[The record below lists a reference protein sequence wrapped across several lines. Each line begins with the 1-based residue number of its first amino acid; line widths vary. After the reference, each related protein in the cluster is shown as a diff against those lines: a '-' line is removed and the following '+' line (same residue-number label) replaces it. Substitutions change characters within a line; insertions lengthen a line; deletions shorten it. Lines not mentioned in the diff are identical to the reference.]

1 MYLLLAFLFMAGVG
15 WAQAQNEMTLV
26 VNPNA
31 DQSETSFKTLEA
43 AVAKANELDGD
54 NPVIINVADGTYDLK
69 PGTVEIQGQAGWY
82 LPITKSNLTIRGN
95 SKEDVIIKSE
105 TEKSN
110 GSWSSQNLIT
120 IFGNKVT
127 LENMTIICKK
137 ETNKVI
143 EVVGKDV
150 TLKNITCTPPD
161 ETNFAGSIYFNSLT
175 DGKDIGNVS
184 LENIALT
191 QGRITFTGAE
201 KGIVDMKNINIDY
214 QNVSISGNGMAEMA
228 AYHPIGAV
236 KGKKDLTIN
245 ADNIE
250 VKLSGTNESSYSL
263 SSETVENLPINTTL
277 ILTGTSY
284 GSDNNIQSFGTIT
297 KPGIKIQAA
306 SGLSAKP
313 KVYGTFQLLAPSC
326 EISGLE
332 FHIKGGNHPV
342 KNSIDV
348 VAMSV
353 IIKDNIFNMGDAALG
368 SVGNGVNIWPYGDGE
383 PSFVINGNTFKGF
396 KATTSNPSS
405 QNWSSTGLLITEEI
419 ELSRFGDPFTTST
432 KSKAVTL
439 DAAVE
444 KNLCTSNSFDNCYT
458 NYAHSNWKGYP
469 GGSTEENAAGGYPVR
484 VFSYVSSNGSSL
496 HTALNRSK
504 DGVPVYISGE
514 LTIDK
519 DEQRYIKKAITLANI
534 NPSNKATIKGCM
546 AIQTEGVTVKD
557 INFEYERKSSL
568 FSEKNGIS
576 VFANKATLTGNTFT
590 TTGDGTNGIV
600 FYPKGSEPVDQK
612 YTVTGNTFNLAGAA
626 STGIIVRENFKSN
639 SQIPGVAAT
648 ASLSNGS
655 VLDQQII
662 ASESKNTFG
671 NMTGGYYVRVTGNYS
686 EKDATG
692 NGSKDITQKHIYSYV
707 NDNQAAE
714 AIFYTQNG
722 GYILAD
728 DTYANVVAAANRL
741 DPKAEVPTGITIKC
755 SDAYLV
761 TDANTADKIS
771 EAGVQI
777 YILTKVE
784 NEYKATLNATTPTVD
799 TANLKATTIEAGQ
812 SLSASILTG
821 GSAKVGDKVISG
833 VFTWEDPTIIVE
845 KGDKSYYVL
854 FTPNDQIN
862 YKQVKI
868 SYTIK
873 GIKQYHIITPGKCAN
888 GKVVIEGANSANK
901 YEEGSTLSLKAVAD
915 ANYKFKEWNDK
926 ITPSYKVTT
935 KATLT
940 AKFEPIIHQVT
951 IKTEGDGKI
960 AINGKTEHNSSVSV
974 PQGSELNVQAIP
986 NNGKVLESL
995 TCTNGKVISNGIV
1008 SVDQAF
1014 TISAKFVDKPADKFT
1029 VNVQTTENGK
1039 ILLFDTNGN
1048 AITAGS
1054 SLAKGT
1060 EVSILPVANEGYK
1073 LKDQSLKNG
1082 GEEITNGKI
1091 ILSADADIKAEFEK
1105 QQFSVTTS
1113 VENGTINLD
1122 GVTAGHSTDY
1132 GTRGTATVTP
1142 KDGYKLLALLVNGK
1156 EIPNGGSFTVTAATE
1171 VKAVMREL
1179 ATITIDDTPQTF
1191 VYDGNVKAFVVKT
1204 IPAGIGGFNVSYS
1217 VEKPTYVE
1225 NNIQK
1230 AYDVTIKRDADD
1242 TYAAFEKTIQDGL
1255 IIQAAEM
1262 KGIAVPTATSGTI
1275 NNATIKGV
1283 GSFTWDGDD
1292 NNEAIHN
1299 AIFTPFDKNYAK
1311 STFSIPTGK
1320 GTTQEVSFEWGSIN
1334 TKATLRSSQSTLA
1347 INKTGADGTIII
1359 MNGSAQLTSGNLYV
1373 GQQIRLKAIPGAN
1386 ASAKVTW
1393 KVSTGSLDK
1402 TEGDEVILTLA
1413 EGENIVTATFAEKA
1427 EPTFPGMEN
1436 IKDIIYNGSIYGGT
1450 TPTVKKEGIYTDW
1463 QITFKQNGVIIPS
1476 PTNAGTYEI
1485 FASRSEDAIYKS
1497 VIDKQVG
1504 TFTILPKEAVAEV
1517 KSVTPVLKGQ
1527 ALAQSVITGTADVDG
1542 TFLWDNPEN
1551 VLTATSND
1559 QAISFVPSN
1568 SNYKAK
1574 SGLKSQV
1581 VVTEATGVTLR
1592 TLNLNITNKDNGT
1605 VSMSLNGTEVQAGAT
1620 VTKGD
1625 KLTVTFK
1632 ANTGYTASATINSS
1646 PYTSNTAYTIGETGN
1661 VEVVVTFTKNSTPD
1675 TDPDEPSS
1683 QPIAV
1688 TGVSLDTTD
1697 KTLAVNETLILGAT
1711 VKPSNADNKD
1721 VRWSSSDATVA
1732 SVDQDGKVKALKAGT
1747 CTITVT
1753 TDDGNFTATCKII
1766 VTTATGIDDI
1776 LTTNRVYSQNGQI
1789 VIEPM
1794 YQPEVWITDLT
1805 GRIMY
1810 HNRIAEKTQVA
1821 ASAGIYLV
1829 RLSESGKSKT
1839 IKVIVK

>member
-143 EVVGKDV
+143 EVVGEDV

-284 GSDNNIQSFGTIT
+284 GSDDNIQSFGTIT

-306 SGLSAKP
+306 SELQAKP
-313 KVYGTFQLLAPSC
+313 KVYGTFQLLAPGC

-396 KATTSNPSS
+396 KAITSSSSS

-444 KNLCTSNSFDNCYT
+444 KNLCTSNTFDNCYT

-469 GGSTEENAAGGYPVR
+469 RGSTEENAAGGYPVR

-504 DGVPVYISGE
+504 DSAPVYISGE

-519 DEQRYIKKAITLANI
+519 DEQRYIKKAVTLANI
-534 NPSNKATIKGCM
+534 NPTNKATIKGCM

-590 TTGDGTNGIV
+590 TIGDGTNGIV
-600 FYPKGSEPVDQK
+600 FYPKGSGAVAQE

-626 STGIIVRENFKSN
+626 STGIIVRENFKSK
-639 SQIPGVAAT
+639 SQIPGVDAT

-692 NGSKDITQKHIYSYV
+692 SGSEDITQKHIYSYV
-707 NDNQAAE
+707 NANQAAE

-728 DTYANVVAAANRL
+728 ATYAKVVEAANQL
-741 DPKAEVPTGITIKC
+741 DPKAAVPAGITIKC

-771 EAGVQI
+771 EAGAQI

-799 TANLKATTIEAGQ
+799 TADLEATTIEAGQ

-833 VFTWEDPTIIVE
+833 VFTWKDPTIIAE
-845 KGDKSYYVL
+845 KGAKSYYVL

-862 YKQVKI
+862 YKQVEI

-873 GIKQYHIITPGKCAN
+873 GIKQYYIITPGKCAN
-888 GKVVIEGANSANK
+888 GKVEIVGANSANK

-915 ANYKFKEWNDK
+915 VNYKFKRWDEG
-926 ITPSYKVTT
+926 ITASYSVT
-935 KATLT
+935 KDAILT
-940 AKFEPIIHQVT
+940 AEFEPIMHKVT
-951 IKTEGDGKI
+951 INTEGEGSI
-960 AINGKTEHNSSVSV
+960 AINGKTDHSGSVSV
-974 PQGSELNVQAIP
+974 QQGSELNVQAIP

-995 TCTNGKVISNGIV
+995 TCTNSKIISNGIV

-1091 ILSADADIKAEFEK
+1091 ILSADADIKAEFER
-1105 QQFSVTTS
+1105 QQFTVTTS

-1132 GTRGTATVTP
+1132 GTQVTATVTP
-1142 KDGYKLLALLVNGK
+1142 TDGYKLLALLVNGK
-1156 EIPNGGSFTVTAATE
+1156 EIPNGGSFIVTAATE

-1204 IPAGIGGFNVSYS
+1204 TPAGIGGFTVS
-1217 VEKPTYVE
+1217 
-1225 NNIQK
+1225 
-1230 AYDVTIKRDADD
+1230 YDVTPKDAENNKNKAYKVIIKRDADD
-1242 TYAAFEKTIQDGL
+1242 TYAAFEKTIENGL
-1255 IIQAAEM
+1255 IIQAAEW

-1275 NNATIKGV
+1275 NNATIKD
-1283 GSFTWDGDD
+1283 GSFAWDGDV
-1292 NNEAIHN
+1292 NKKTIHN
-1299 AIFTPFDKNYAK
+1299 AVFTPTDGNYAK
-1311 STFSIPTGK
+1311 STFSIPTGI
-1320 GTTQEVSFEWGSIN
+1320 GTTQEVSFEWESIK
-1334 TKATLRSSQSTLA
+1334 TKATLRSSQSTLV

-1359 MNGSAQLTSGNLYV
+1359 MNGSAPLTSGNLYV
-1373 GQQIRLKAIPGAN
+1373 GQQIRLIAIPGAN

-1413 EGENIVTATFAEKA
+1413 EGANIVTAEFAEKA
-1427 EPTFPGMEN
+1427 KPIFPGMNN
-1436 IKDIIYNGSIYGGT
+1436 IDARTYNGSIYGGT
-1450 TPTVKKEGIYTDW
+1450 TPTVKKEGVSNDW

-1581 VVTEATGVTLR
+1581 VVTETTGVTLR

-1625 KLTVTFK
+1625 KLIVAFK

-1646 PYTSNTAYTIGETGN
+1646 PYTSNTAYTIGETDN

-1675 TDPDEPSS
+1675 TDPDEPSY

-1711 VKPSNADNKD
+1711 VKPANADNKD

-1753 TDDGNFTATCKII
+1753 TDDGNFTATCKIT

-1776 LTTNRVYSQNGQI
+1776 LAVNRVYSQNGQI

-1810 HNRIAEKTQVA
+1810 HDRIAEKTQVA

-1829 RLSESGKSKT
+1829 RLSESGKAKT

>member
-1 MYLLLAFLFMAGVG
+1 MAGVG
-15 WAQAQNEMTLV
+15 WAQAEKSPEASITSELVKAKVGEPIIFGVTTTTGTGIAANEKVRVKLTLV
-26 VNPNA
+26 EANGLDLAAWNPMYYETVGSTGWKDWLKEEGSYLFGPSQTGFPFMTATSYFQFTPTAVGSYKYKLEVVKWNNGKKGDVIEDLTKETTVIVGEANTCPYVQAGTNINYASLYTAVMWA
-31 DQSETSFKTLEA
+31 DAGSTIRVPAGNF
-43 AVAKANELDGD
+43 
-54 NPVIINVADGTYDLK
+54 DLK
-69 PGTVEIQGQAGWY
+69 RGTENISDPETKGEWTGWY
-82 LPITKSNLTIRGN
+82 LPITKPLTIQGA
-95 SKEDVIIKSE
+95 
-105 TEKSN
+105 
-110 GSWSSQNLIT
+110 GSDKTILMSSTVSLNNAGDNNQQDFIC
-120 IFGNKVT
+120 IFPEATGTVLKDM
-127 LENMTIICKK
+127 EIICKT
-137 ETNKVI
+137 EANKAIHVF
-143 EVVGKDV
+143 GKDFTMTNV
-150 TLKNITCTPPD
+150 VLNPAAN
-161 ETNFAGSIYFNSLT
+161 ENFAGSVYFHS
-175 DGKDIGNVS
+175 GNEEGSIKLDNVI
-184 LENIALT
+184 LNK
-191 QGRITFTGAE
+191 GRIAF
-201 KGIVDMKNINIDY
+201 
-214 QNVSISGNGMAEMA
+214 
-228 AYHPIGAV
+228 
-236 KGKKDLTIN
+236 
-245 ADNIE
+245 
-250 VKLSGTNESSYSL
+250 SGTNKANVNLQNITIDYRDVVIPKNVIATDNLQDYSPIGSIKDKQGL
-263 SSETVENLPINTTL
+263 KFTVDNVTVKLAATQGKYQLDDNTIPNLPANTTVELANGNYTLTKPL
-277 ILTGTSY
+277 ILDKSLTLTS
-284 GSDNNIQSFGTIT
+284 SS
-297 KPGIKIQAA
+297 A
-306 SGLSAKP
+306 SS
-313 KVYGTFQLLAPSC
+313 
-326 EISGLE
+326 
-332 FHIKGGNHPV
+332 
-342 KNSIDV
+342 
-348 VAMSV
+348 
-353 IIKDNIFNMGDAALG
+353 
-368 SVGNGVNIWPYGDGE
+368 
-383 PSFVINGNTFKGF
+383 
-396 KATTSNPSS
+396 KAT
-405 QNWSSTGLLITEEI
+405 
-419 ELSRFGDPFTTST
+419 F
-432 KSKAVTL
+432 
-439 DAAVE
+439 
-444 KNLCTSNSFDNCYT
+444 
-458 NYAHSNWKGYP
+458 
-469 GGSTEENAAGGYPVR
+469 
-484 VFSYVSSNGSSL
+484 NG
-496 HTALNRSK
+496 
-504 DGVPVYISGE
+504 YIS
-514 LTIDK
+514 
-519 DEQRYIKKAITLANI
+519 ITA
-534 NPSNKATIKGCM
+534 
-546 AIQTEGVTVKD
+546 EDVTVKD
-557 INFEYERKSSL
+557 INLSYERKSSL

-600 FYPKGSEPVDQK
+600 FYPKGNGAVDQK

-626 STGIIVRENFKSN
+626 STGIIVRENFKSK
-639 SQIPGVAAT
+639 SQIPGVDAT

-671 NMTGGYYVRVTGNYS
+671 NMTGGYYVRVTGDYS
-686 EKDATG
+686 VLDGTG

-728 DTYANVVAAANRL
+728 DTYTNVVAAANLL
-741 DPKAEVPTGITIKC
+741 DPKAEVPAGITIKC

-771 EAGVQI
+771 EAGAQI
-777 YILTKVE
+777 YILTKE
-784 NEYKATLNATTPTVD
+784 GNTYKATLNATTPTVD
-799 TANLKATTIEAGQ
+799 TADLEATTIEAGQ

-833 VFTWEDPTIIVE
+833 VFTWKDPTIIAK
-845 KGDKSYYVL
+845 KGDQTYDVL

-868 SYTIK
+868 PYIIK

-960 AINGKTEHNSSVSV
+960 AINGKTDHNSSVSV

-986 NNGKVLESL
+986 TDGKVLESL

-1091 ILSADADIKAEFEK
+1091 ILSADADIKAEFER
-1105 QQFSVTTS
+1105 QQFAVTTS
-1113 VENGTINLD
+1113 VANGKIELSGASNWSS
-1122 GVTAGHSTDY
+1122 VDY
-1132 GTRGTATVTP
+1132 GTQVTATVTP
-1142 KDGYKLLALLVNGK
+1142 TDGYVLLALLVNGK
-1156 EIPNGGSFTVTAATE
+1156 EIPDKGSFTVTAATE

-1191 VYDGNVKAFVVKT
+1191 VYDGKEKAFVVKT
-1204 IPAGIGGFNVSYS
+1204 IPAGIGGFTVSYS
-1217 VEKPTYVE
+1217 E
-1225 NNIQK
+1225 NNPTKAKDHKPK
-1230 AYDVTIKRDADD
+1230 AYNVTIERAADD
-1242 TYAAFEKTIQDGL
+1242 TYAAFKKTIKDGL
-1255 IIQAAEM
+1255 IIQAAEW
-1262 KGIAVPTATSGTI
+1262 KGIAVPTAANGTI
-1275 NNATIKGV
+1275 KNATIERV
-1283 GSFTWDGDD
+1283 GSFEWDGDV

-1299 AIFTPFDKNYAK
+1299 AIFTPSDENYAK

-1320 GTTQEVSFEWGSIN
+1320 GATQEVSFEWESIK
-1334 TKATLRSSQSTLA
+1334 TKATLRSSDKTLT
-1347 INKTGADGTIII
+1347 INKQGNGSIII
-1359 MNGSAQLTSGNLYV
+1359 MNGSTQLTSGNLYV

-1386 ASAKVTW
+1386 ASAKVKW
-1393 KVSTGSLDK
+1393 SVNGGSINK

-1413 EGENIVTATFAEKA
+1413 EGANIVTAEFAEKA
-1427 EPTFPGMEN
+1427 KPTFPGMDN
-1436 IKDIIYNGSIYGGT
+1436 IGARTYNGSIYGGT
-1450 TPTVKKEGIYTDW
+1450 TPTVKKDGVSNDW

-1646 PYTSNTAYTIGETGN
+1646 PYTSNTAYTIGETDN
-1661 VEVVVTFTKNSTPD
+1661 VEVVVTFTKKSTPD

-1697 KTLAVNETLILGAT
+1697 KTLAINETLILGAT

-1753 TDDGNFTATCKII
+1753 TDDGNFTATCKIT

-1776 LTTNRVYSQNGQI
+1776 LAANRVYSQNGQI

>member
-1 MYLLLAFLFMAGVG
+1 MAGVG
-15 WAQAQNEMTLV
+15 WAQA
-26 VNPNA
+26 
-31 DQSETSFKTLEA
+31 ETSPKASISSEL
-43 AVAKANELDGD
+43 VNAKVGEPIIFGVTTTTGTGINTGEMVRVKLTITGNSSIDLADW
-54 NPVIINVADGTYDLK
+54 NPMYYETVGPTGWTEWQKEEGSYLFGPSQAGFPFMTATSYFQFTPTEKGTYTYKLEVVKWNNEEKGKVIEDLTKETTVTVGEINTCPYVQAGTNINYASLYTAVMWAEARSTIHVPAGNFDLK
-69 PGTVEIQGQAGWY
+69 RGTEKISDPETKGEWTGWY
-82 LPITKSNLTIRGN
+82 LPITKPLTIQGAG
-95 SKEDVIIKSE
+95 
-105 TEKSN
+105 SN
-110 GSWSSQNLIT
+110 KTILMSSTVSLNNAGDNNQQDFIC
-120 IFGNKVT
+120 IFPEATGTVLKD
-127 LENMTIICKK
+127 MQIICKK
-137 ETNKVI
+137 EANKAIHVF
-143 EVVGKDV
+143 GKDFTMENV
-150 TLKNITCTPPD
+150 VLNPAD
-161 ETNFAGSIYFNSLT
+161 ETNFAGSVYFHSGDEKGSIKL
-175 DGKDIGNVS
+175 DNVI
-184 LENIALT
+184 LNK
-191 QGRITFTGAE
+191 GRIAF
-201 KGIVDMKNINIDY
+201 
-214 QNVSISGNGMAEMA
+214 
-228 AYHPIGAV
+228 
-236 KGKKDLTIN
+236 
-245 ADNIE
+245 
-250 VKLSGTNESSYSL
+250 SGTNKANVNLQNITIDYRDVVIPKNVIATDNLQDYSPIGSIKDKQGL
-263 SSETVENLPINTTL
+263 KFTVDNVTVKLAATQGKYQLDDNTIPNLPANTTVELANGNYTLTKPL
-277 ILTGTSY
+277 ILDKSLTLTS
-284 GSDNNIQSFGTIT
+284 SS
-297 KPGIKIQAA
+297 A
-306 SGLSAKP
+306 SS
-313 KVYGTFQLLAPSC
+313 
-326 EISGLE
+326 
-332 FHIKGGNHPV
+332 
-342 KNSIDV
+342 
-348 VAMSV
+348 
-353 IIKDNIFNMGDAALG
+353 
-368 SVGNGVNIWPYGDGE
+368 
-383 PSFVINGNTFKGF
+383 
-396 KATTSNPSS
+396 KAT
-405 QNWSSTGLLITEEI
+405 
-419 ELSRFGDPFTTST
+419 F
-432 KSKAVTL
+432 
-439 DAAVE
+439 
-444 KNLCTSNSFDNCYT
+444 
-458 NYAHSNWKGYP
+458 
-469 GGSTEENAAGGYPVR
+469 
-484 VFSYVSSNGSSL
+484 NG
-496 HTALNRSK
+496 
-504 DGVPVYISGE
+504 YIS
-514 LTIDK
+514 
-519 DEQRYIKKAITLANI
+519 ITA
-534 NPSNKATIKGCM
+534 
-546 AIQTEGVTVKD
+546 EDVTVKD
-557 INFEYERKSSL
+557 INLSYERKSSL

-576 VFANKATLTGNTFT
+576 VFANKATLTGNTFS

-600 FYPKGSEPVDQK
+600 FYPKGNGAVDQK

-626 STGIIVRENFKSN
+626 STGIIVRENFKSL
-639 SQIPGVAAT
+639 SQIPNAGTT

-655 VLDQQII
+655 DLDKQII

-692 NGSKDITQKHIYSYV
+692 SGSEDITQKHIYSYV
-707 NDNQAAE
+707 NANQAAE

-771 EAGVQI
+771 EAGAQI

-784 NEYKATLNATTPTVD
+784 NEYKATLNATTPTVN
-799 TANLKATTIEAGQ
+799 TADLNATTIEAGQ

-821 GSAKVGDKVISG
+821 GSAEVGGKKISG

-873 GIKQYHIITPGKCAN
+873 GIKQYYIITPGKCAN
-888 GKVVIEGANSANK
+888 GKVEIVGANSANK

-915 ANYKFKEWNDK
+915 ANYKFKRWDEG
-926 ITPSYKVTT
+926 ITASYSVT
-935 KATLT
+935 KDAILT
-940 AKFEPIIHQVT
+940 AEFEPIMHKVT
-951 IKTEGDGKI
+951 INTEGEGSI
-960 AINGKTEHNSSVSV
+960 AINGKTDHSGSVSV
-974 PQGSELNVQAIP
+974 QQGSELNVQAIP
-986 NNGKVLESL
+986 GNDKVLESL
-995 TCTNGKVISNGIV
+995 TCTNSKVISNGIV

-1029 VNVQTTENGK
+1029 VKVQTTENGK

-1073 LKDQSLKNG
+1073 LKAQSLKNG
-1082 GEEITNGKI
+1082 EVEITNGKI
-1091 ILSADADIKAEFEK
+1091 TLSADADIKAEFERQK
-1105 QQFSVTTS
+1105 FAVTTS
-1113 VENGTINLD
+1113 VANGRIQLAGANANQPVDYDTQ
-1122 GVTAGHSTDY
+1122 VTA
-1132 GTRGTATVTP
+1132 TASP
-1142 KDGYKLLALLVNGK
+1142 DNGFKLLALLVNGK
-1156 EIPNGGSFTVTAATE
+1156 EIPNGGSFIVTAATE
-1171 VKAVMREL
+1171 VKAVMRKL
-1179 ATITIDDTPQTF
+1179 ATITIDETPQTF

-1204 IPAGIGGFNVSYS
+1204 TPAGIGGFTVSYS
-1217 VEKPTYVE
+1217 E
-1225 NNIQK
+1225 NNPTNAKDHKPK
-1230 AYDVTIKRDADD
+1230 AYNVTIKRDADD
-1242 TYAAFEKTIQDGL
+1242 TYAAFEKTIDNGL
-1255 IIQAAEM
+1255 IIQAAER
-1262 KGIAVPTATSGTI
+1262 KGIAVPTATDGDI
-1275 NNATIKGV
+1275 NNAIIKD
-1283 GSFTWDGDD
+1283 GSFAWDGTV
-1292 NNEAIHN
+1292 NNKVIHN
-1299 AIFTPFDKNYAK
+1299 AIFTPDNKNYAK
-1311 STFSIPTGK
+1311 STFSIPTGN
-1320 GTTQEVSFEWGSIN
+1320 GTPVEISFDWEKP
-1334 TKATLRSSQSTLA
+1334 TRSALKSSDNKLA
-1347 INKTGADGTIII
+1347 INTEGIDGTIII

-1386 ASAKVTW
+1386 ASAKVKW
-1393 KVSTGSLDK
+1393 SVNGGSINK

-1413 EGENIVTATFAEKA
+1413 EGANIVTATFASKT
-1427 EPTFPGMEN
+1427 EPTFPGMDN
-1436 IKDIIYNGSIYGGT
+1436 IGARTYNGSIYGGT
-1450 TPTVKKEGIYTDW
+1450 TPTVKEEGVFNDW

-1485 FASRSEDAIYKS
+1485 FASRSEDANYKS
-1497 VIDKQVG
+1497 VIDKKVG

-1551 VLTATSND
+1551 ILTATSND

-1581 VVTEATGVTLR
+1581 VVTETTGVTLR

-1620 VTKGD
+1620 VTKDD
-1625 KLTVTFK
+1625 KLIVTFK

-1646 PYTSNTAYTIGETGN
+1646 PYTSNTAYTIGETDN

-1675 TDPDEPSS
+1675 TDPDEPSY

-1697 KTLAVNETLILGAT
+1697 KTLAINETLILGAT

-1753 TDDGNFTATCKII
+1753 TDDGNFTATCKIT
-1766 VTTATGIDDI
+1766 VTIATGIDDI
-1776 LTTNRVYSQNGQI
+1776 LAVNRVYSQNGQI

>member
-15 WAQAQNEMTLV
+15 WAQAETETTLV

-31 DQSETSFKTLEA
+31 DESATSFQTLEK
-43 AVAKANELDGD
+43 AVAAANELEGD
-54 NPVIINVADGTYDLK
+54 DPVTIKVADGIYDLQ
-69 PGTVEIQGQAGWY
+69 PGTKEIQDQAGWY
-82 LPITKSNLTIRGN
+82 LPITRSNLTIIGN
-95 SKEDVIIKSE
+95 SQDGVTITS
-105 TEKSN
+105 TVEKPN
-110 GSWSSQNLIT
+110 GNLSSQNLIT
-120 IFGNKVT
+120 IFGDNVT
-127 LENMTIICKK
+127 LEKMTLICKK
-137 ETNKVI
+137 EINKVI
-143 EVVGKDV
+143 EVLGKNV
-150 TLKNITCTPPD
+150 TLRDITCTPPK
-161 ETNFAGSIYFNSLT
+161 ETSFAGSIYFNSQTDDKYIGHALLDNITLT
-175 DGKDIGNVS
+175 K
-184 LENIALT
+184 
-191 QGRITFTGAE
+191 GRITFTGAE
-201 KGIVDMKNINIDY
+201 KGVVDMKNIDIDY
-214 QNVSISGNGMAEMA
+214 QNVSISGKGMTDMA

-236 KGKKDLTIN
+236 KGKDELKIN
-245 ADNIE
+245 ADNVE

-263 SSETVENLPINTTL
+263 SSETVENLPANTTL
-277 ILTGTSY
+277 TLTGVSY
-284 GSDNNIQSFGTIT
+284 GSEDNIQSFGTIT
-297 KPGIKIQAA
+297 KPGIKIKAA
-306 SGLSAKP
+306 SGLSTKP
-313 KVYGTFQLLAPSC
+313 NVYGTFQLLAPGC

-353 IIKDNIFNMGDAALG
+353 IIKDNIFNMGNAASG
-368 SVGNGVNIWPYGDGE
+368 SVGNGVNIWPHGDGD
-383 PSFVINGNTFKGF
+383 PSFVIVGNTFKGF

-439 DAAVE
+439 DAAIE
-444 KNLCTSNSFDNCYT
+444 KNLCTSNTFENCYT

-469 GGSTEENAAGGYPVR
+469 EGTTNENAAGGYPVR
-484 VFSYVSSNGSSL
+484 AFSYVSSNGSSL

-504 DGVPVYISGE
+504 DGAPVYISGE

-519 DEQRYIKKAITLANI
+519 DEQRYIKKAVTLANI
-534 NPSNKATIKGCM
+534 NPTNKATIKGCI

-557 INFEYERKSSL
+557 INFEYERESSL
-568 FSEKNGIS
+568 FSAKNGIS
-576 VFANKATLTGNTFT
+576 VFANKATLIGNTFT
-590 TTGDGTNGIV
+590 TTSDGTNGIV
-600 FYPKGSEPVDQK
+600 FYPKGSGAVTQE
-612 YTVTGNTFNLAGAA
+612 YTVTGNTFNLNGAA
-626 STGIIVRENFKSN
+626 STGIIVRENFKSI
-639 SQIPGVAAT
+639 SQIPDVPAT

-662 ASESKNTFG
+662 ASESKNTFDK
-671 NMTGGYYVRVTGNYS
+671 MTGGYYVRVTGDYS
-686 EKDATG
+686 VLDGTG
-692 NGSKDITQKHIYSYV
+692 NGSEDITQKHIYSYV
-707 NDNQAAE
+707 NANQAAE

-728 DTYANVVAAANRL
+728 ATYAKVVEAANQL
-741 DPKAEVPTGITIKC
+741 NVKAAVPAGITIKC

-771 EAGVQI
+771 EAGAQI
-777 YILTKVE
+777 YILTKEE
-784 NEYKATLNATTPTVD
+784 NTYKATLNATTPTVD
-799 TANLKATTIEAGQ
+799 TADLKATTIEAGQ

-821 GSAKVGDKVISG
+821 GSAEVGGKKISG
-833 VFTWEDPTIIVE
+833 VFTWNEPSIIAK
-845 KGDKSYYVL
+845 KGDQTYTVL

-862 YKQVKI
+862 YKKVEI
-868 SYTIK
+868 PYTIK

-915 ANYKFKEWNDK
+915 ANYKFKRWDEG
-926 ITPSYKVTT
+926 ITASYSVT
-935 KATLT
+935 KDAILT
-940 AKFEPIIHQVT
+940 AEFEPIMHKVT
-951 IKTEGDGKI
+951 IQTEGDGSI
-960 AINGKTEHNSSVSV
+960 AINGKTDHNGSVSV
-974 PQGSELNVQAIP
+974 QQGSELNVQAIP
-986 NNGKVLESL
+986 NNDKVLESL

-1014 TISAKFVDKPADKFT
+1014 TISAKFVNKPADKFT
-1029 VNVQTTENGK
+1029 VKVQTTENGK

-1060 EVSILPVANEGYK
+1060 EVSILPVSNEGYK
-1073 LKDQSLKNG
+1073 LKAQSLKNG
-1082 GEEITNGKI
+1082 EVEITNGKI
-1091 ILSADADIKAEFEK
+1091 TLSADADIKAEFEK
-1105 QQFSVTTS
+1105 QKFAVTTS
-1113 VENGTINLD
+1113 VEKGRIELTET
-1122 GVTAGHSTDY
+1122 TAGSSVDY
-1132 GTRGTATVTP
+1132 GTQVTATVTP
-1142 KDGYKLLALLVNGK
+1142 DDGYKLLALLVNGK

-1179 ATITIDDTPQTF
+1179 ATITIDETPQTF
-1191 VYDGNVKAFVVKT
+1191 VYDGNEKAFVVKT
-1204 IPAGIGGFNVSYS
+1204 TPAGIGGFTVSYN
-1217 VEKPTYVE
+1217 EKNPTNAK
-1225 NNIQK
+1225 NNTQN
-1230 AYDVTIKRDADD
+1230 AYDVTIERAADE
-1242 TYAAFEKTIQDGL
+1242 TYAAFTKTITGGL
-1255 IIQAAEM
+1255 IIKATEM
-1262 KGIAVPTATSGTI
+1262 KGIPVPTATSGNI
-1275 NNATIKGV
+1275 SSPEIKGV
-1283 GSFTWDGDD
+1283 GSFAWDGND
-1292 NNEAIHN
+1292 NGKPIHN
-1299 AIFTPFDKNYAK
+1299 AIFTPSDGNYAK

-1334 TKATLRSSQSTLA
+1334 TKATLRSSLNTLV
-1347 INKTGADGTIII
+1347 INKTGVDGTIII

-1386 ASAKVTW
+1386 ASANVKWSVNG
-1393 KVSTGSLDK
+1393 GSINK

-1413 EGENIVTATFAEKA
+1413 EGANTVTATFASKT
-1427 EPTFPGMEN
+1427 EPAFPGMNN
-1436 IKDIIYNGSIYGGT
+1436 IDARTYDGSIFGGT
-1450 TPTVKKEGIYTDW
+1450 IPTVKSGSVTDW

-1497 VIDKQVG
+1497 VIDKKVG

-1551 VLTATSND
+1551 VLTATSDN
-1559 QAISFVPSN
+1559 QAISFVPSS

-1574 SGLKSQV
+1574 SGLKSNV

-1620 VTKGD
+1620 VTKDD
-1625 KLTVTFK
+1625 KLIVAFK
-1632 ANTGYTASATINSS
+1632 ANTGYTASATINGTT
-1646 PYTSNTAYTIGETGN
+1646 YTSGSTYTIPETGN
-1661 VEVVVTFTKNSTPD
+1661 VEVVVTFTKKSTPD

-1697 KTLAVNETLILGAT
+1697 KTLAVNETLILSAT
-1711 VKPSNADNKD
+1711 VKPANADNKD

-1753 TDDGNFTATCKII
+1753 TDDGNFTATCKIT

-1776 LTTNRVYSQNGQI
+1776 LAANRVYSQNGQI

-1829 RLSESGKSKT
+1829 RLSESGKAKT

>member
-1 MYLLLAFLFMAGVG
+1 MAGVG
-15 WAQAQNEMTLV
+15 WAQAEKSPEASITSELVKAKVGEPIIFGVTTTTGTGINTGEMVRVKLSLV
-26 VNPNA
+26 GETVPDLATWNPMYYETAGSTEWTEWQKEEGSYLFGPSQTGFPFMTATSYFQFTPTAVGSYKYKLEVVKWKDGKKGEVIESLTKETTVIVGEANTSPYVQAGTNINYASLYTAVMWA
-31 DQSETSFKTLEA
+31 DAGSTIRVPAGNF
-43 AVAKANELDGD
+43 
-54 NPVIINVADGTYDLK
+54 DLK
-69 PGTVEIQGQAGWY
+69 RGTENISDPETKGEWTGWY
-82 LPITKSNLTIRGN
+82 LPITKPLTIQGA
-95 SKEDVIIKSE
+95 
-105 TEKSN
+105 
-110 GSWSSQNLIT
+110 GSDKTILMSSTVSLNNAGDNNQQDFIC
-120 IFGNKVT
+120 IFPEATGTVLKDM
-127 LENMTIICKK
+127 EIICKT
-137 ETNKVI
+137 EANKAIHVF
-143 EVVGKDV
+143 GKDFTMTNV
-150 TLKNITCTPPD
+150 VLNPAAN
-161 ETNFAGSIYFNSLT
+161 ENFAGSVYFHSGDEKGSIKL
-175 DGKDIGNVS
+175 DNVI
-184 LENIALT
+184 LNK
-191 QGRITFTGAE
+191 GRIAF
-201 KGIVDMKNINIDY
+201 
-214 QNVSISGNGMAEMA
+214 
-228 AYHPIGAV
+228 
-236 KGKKDLTIN
+236 
-245 ADNIE
+245 
-250 VKLSGTNESSYSL
+250 SGTNKANVNLQNITIDYRDVVIPENVIATDNLQDYSPIGSIKDKQGL
-263 SSETVENLPINTTL
+263 NFTVDNVTVKLADTQGKYQLDDNTIPNLPANTTVL
-277 ILTGTSY
+277 LEGGDY
-284 GSDNNIQSFGTIT
+284 QLNN
-297 KPGIKIQAA
+297 P
-306 SGLSAKP
+306 
-313 KVYGTFQLLAPSC
+313 LLK
-326 EISGLE
+326 LD
-332 FHIKGGNHPV
+332 K
-342 KNSIDV
+342 
-348 VAMSV
+348 
-353 IIKDNIFNMGDAALG
+353 
-368 SVGNGVNIWPYGDGE
+368 
-383 PSFVINGNTFKGF
+383 
-396 KATTSNPSS
+396 
-405 QNWSSTGLLITEEI
+405 
-419 ELSRFGDPFTTST
+419 PFTLASAST
-432 KSKAVTL
+432 
-439 DAAVE
+439 
-444 KNLCTSNSFDNCYT
+444 NS
-458 NYAHSNWKGYP
+458 
-469 GGSTEENAAGGYPVR
+469 
-484 VFSYVSSNGSSL
+484 
-496 HTALNRSK
+496 
-504 DGVPVYISGE
+504 
-514 LTIDK
+514 
-519 DEQRYIKKAITLANI
+519 
-534 NPSNKATIKGCM
+534 KATIKGYISIT
-546 AIQTEGVTVKD
+546 AEDVTVKD
-557 INFEYERKSSL
+557 INLSYERKSSL

-600 FYPKGSEPVDQK
+600 FYPKGNGAVDQK

-639 SQIPGVAAT
+639 SQIPGVDAT

-692 NGSKDITQKHIYSYV
+692 SGSEDITQKHIYSYV
-707 NDNQAAE
+707 NANQAAE

-728 DTYANVVAAANRL
+728 ATYAKVVEAANQL
-741 DPKAEVPTGITIKC
+741 DPKAAVPAGITIKC
-755 SDAYLV
+755 SGAYLV

-771 EAGVQI
+771 EAGAQI
-777 YILTKVE
+777 YILTKE
-784 NEYKATLNATTPTVD
+784 GNTYKATLNATTPTVD

-868 SYTIK
+868 SYTIE
-873 GIKQYHIITPGKCAN
+873 GIKQYYIITPGKCAN

-974 PQGSELNVQAIP
+974 QQGSELNVQAIP
-986 NNGKVLESL
+986 TDGKVLESL
-995 TCTNGKVISNGIV
+995 TCTNSKVISNGIV

-1014 TISAKFVDKPADKFT
+1014 TISAKFVDKPADKFI
-1029 VNVQTTENGK
+1029 VKVQTTKNGK

-1082 GEEITNGKI
+1082 ETEITDGKI
-1091 ILSADADIKAEFEK
+1091 TLSADADIKAEFEK

-1204 IPAGIGGFNVSYS
+1204 TPAGIGGFNVSYS

-1311 STFSIPTGK
+1311 STFSIPTGI
-1320 GTTQEVSFEWGSIN
+1320 GTTQEVSFEWESIK
-1334 TKATLRSSQSTLA
+1334 TKATLRSSQSTLV

-1359 MNGSAQLTSGNLYV
+1359 MNGSAPLTSGNLYV
-1373 GQQIRLKAIPGAN
+1373 GQQIRLIAIPGAN

-1413 EGENIVTATFAEKA
+1413 EGANIVTAEFAEKA
-1427 EPTFPGMEN
+1427 KPIFPGMNN
-1436 IKDIIYNGSIYGGT
+1436 IDARTYNGSIYGGT
-1450 TPTVKKEGIYTDW
+1450 TPTVKKEGVSNDW

-1497 VIDKQVG
+1497 VIDKKVG

-1551 VLTATSND
+1551 VLTATSNN

-1581 VVTEATGVTLR
+1581 VVTETTGVTLR

-1620 VTKGD
+1620 VTKDD
-1625 KLTVTFK
+1625 KLIVTFK
-1632 ANTGYTASATINSS
+1632 ANTGYTASATINGS
-1646 PYTSNTAYTIGETGN
+1646 PYTSNTAYTIGDTGN
-1661 VEVVVTFTKNSTPD
+1661 VEVVVTFTKKSTPD

-1697 KTLAVNETLILGAT
+1697 KTLAINETLILGAT
-1711 VKPSNADNKD
+1711 VKPANADNKD

-1753 TDDGNFTATCKII
+1753 TDDGNFTATCKIT

-1776 LTTNRVYSQNGQI
+1776 LAANRVYSQNGQI

>member
-313 KVYGTFQLLAPSC
+313 KVYGTFQLLAPGC

-396 KATTSNPSS
+396 KAITSSSSS

-439 DAAVE
+439 DAAIE
-444 KNLCTSNSFDNCYT
+444 KNLCTSNTFDNCYT

-469 GGSTEENAAGGYPVR
+469 EGKTNENAAGGYPVR

-504 DGVPVYISGE
+504 DGAPVYISGE

-519 DEQRYIKKAITLANI
+519 DEQRYIKKAVTLANI
-534 NPSNKATIKGCM
+534 NPTNKATIKGCM

-557 INFEYERKSSL
+557 INFEYERESSL
-568 FSEKNGIS
+568 FSAKNGIS

-600 FYPKGSEPVDQK
+600 FYPKGSGAVAQE

-626 STGIIVRENFKSN
+626 STGIIVRENFKSK
-639 SQIPGVAAT
+639 SQIPGVDAT

-692 NGSKDITQKHIYSYV
+692 SGSEDITQKHIYSYV
-707 NDNQAAE
+707 NANQAAE

-728 DTYANVVAAANRL
+728 DTYANVVAAANLL
-741 DPKAEVPTGITIKC
+741 DPKAEVPAGITIKC

-771 EAGVQI
+771 EAGAQI

-784 NEYKATLNATTPTVD
+784 NEYKATLNATTPTVN
-799 TANLKATTIEAGQ
+799 TADLNATTIEAGQ

-821 GSAKVGDKVISG
+821 GSAEVGGKKISG
-833 VFTWEDPTIIVE
+833 VFTWKDPTIIAK
-845 KGDKSYYVL
+845 KGDQTYDVL

-862 YKQVKI
+862 YKKVEI
-868 SYTIK
+868 PYTIK

-1082 GEEITNGKI
+1082 EVEITNGKI
-1091 ILSADADIKAEFEK
+1091 TLSEDADIKAEFEIQK
-1105 QQFSVTTS
+1105 FEVKTS
-1113 VENGTINLD
+1113 VANGKIELSGATD
-1122 GVTAGHSTDY
+1122 WSKVDYDTQVTAK
-1132 GTRGTATVTP
+1132 ATP
-1142 KDGYKLLALLVNGK
+1142 DDGYKLLALLVNGK
-1156 EIPNGGSFTVTAATE
+1156 EIPDKGSFTVTAATE

-1204 IPAGIGGFNVSYS
+1204 IPAGIGGFTVSYD
-1217 VEKPTYVE
+1217 
-1225 NNIQK
+1225 NNVTPKDAEDNKKK
-1230 AYDVTIKRDADD
+1230 AYTVTIKRDADD

-1275 NNATIKGV
+1275 NNATIKD
-1283 GSFTWDGDD
+1283 GSFAWDGTV

-1299 AIFTPFDKNYAK
+1299 AIFTPNNKNYAK
-1311 STFSIPTGK
+1311 STFSILTGN
-1320 GTTQEVSFEWGSIN
+1320 GNPVEISFDWGGL
-1334 TKATLRSSQSTLA
+1334 TRSALKSSDNKLA
-1347 INKTGADGTIII
+1347 INTEGVDGTIII
-1359 MNGSAQLTSGNLYV
+1359 MNGSAQLTEGKLYV
-1373 GQQIRLKAIPGAN
+1373 GQKIRLKAIPGAN

-1413 EGENIVTATFAEKA
+1413 MGANTVTATFAEKA

-1450 TPTVKKEGIYTDW
+1450 TPTVKKEGVSNDW

-1497 VIDKQVG
+1497 VIDKKVG

-1551 VLTATSND
+1551 VLTATSNN

-1581 VVTEATGVTLR
+1581 VVTETTGVTLR

-1620 VTKGD
+1620 VTKDD
-1625 KLTVTFK
+1625 KLIVTFK

-1646 PYTSNTAYTIGETGN
+1646 PYTSGSTYTIPETDN
-1661 VEVVVTFTKNSTPD
+1661 VEVVVTFTKKSTPD

-1711 VKPSNADNKD
+1711 VKPANADNKD

-1732 SVDQDGKVKALKAGT
+1732 SVDQDGKVKALKVGT

-1753 TDDGNFTATCKII
+1753 TDDGNFTATCKIT

-1776 LTTNRVYSQNGQI
+1776 LAVNRVYSQNGQI

>member
-1 MYLLLAFLFMAGVG
+1 MAGVG
-15 WAQAQNEMTLV
+15 WAQAQNEKTLV

-31 DQSETSFKTLEA
+31 DQSEISFKTLEA
-43 AVAKANELDGD
+43 AVAAANGLTGD
-54 NPVIINVADGTYDLK
+54 DPVTINVAGGTYDLK
-69 PGTVEIQGQAGWY
+69 PGTEEIQGQAGWY

-95 SKEDVIIKSE
+95 SKEGVIIKS
-105 TEKSN
+105 TEVKPN

-127 LENMTIICKK
+127 LENMTLICKK

-150 TLKNITCTPPD
+150 TLRNITCTPPD

-191 QGRITFTGAE
+191 QGRITFSGAVI
-201 KGIVDMKNINIDY
+201 GAVDMKNINIDY
-214 QNVSISGNGMAEMA
+214 QNVSISGNGMTDMA

-236 KGKKDLTIN
+236 KGKDDLTIN
-245 ADNIE
+245 ANNIE

-284 GSDNNIQSFGTIT
+284 GSDDNIQSFGTIT

-306 SGLSAKP
+306 SELQP
-313 KVYGTFQLLAPSC
+313 KVYGTFQLLAPGC

-353 IIKDNIFNMGDAALG
+353 IIKDNIFNMGGVASG

-419 ELSRFGDPFTTST
+419 ELSRFGDPFTTNT

-444 KNLCTSNSFDNCYT
+444 KNLCTSNTFDNCYT

-469 GGSTEENAAGGYPVR
+469 GGSTAENAAGGYPVR

-504 DGVPVYISGE
+504 DGAPVYISGE

-519 DEQRYIKKAITLANI
+519 DEQRYIKKAVTLANI
-534 NPSNKATIKGCM
+534 NPTNKATIKGCM

-557 INFEYERKSSL
+557 INFEYERESPL
-568 FSEKNGIS
+568 FSAKNGIS

-590 TTGDGTNGIV
+590 TTDDGTNGIV
-600 FYPKGSEPVDQK
+600 FYPKGSGAVAQE
-612 YTVTGNTFNLAGAA
+612 YTVTDNTFNLTGAS

-639 SQIPGVAAT
+639 SQIPGVDAT

-655 VLDQQII
+655 ALDQQII

-671 NMTGGYYVRVTGNYS
+671 NMTGGYYVRVTGDYS
-686 EKDATG
+686 VLDGTG
-692 NGSKDITQKHIYSYV
+692 NGPEDITQKHIYSYV
-707 NDNQAAE
+707 NANQAAE

-728 DTYANVVAAANRL
+728 ATYAKVVEAANQL
-741 DPKAEVPTGITIKC
+741 DPKAAVPAGITIKC

-771 EAGVQI
+771 EAGAQI
-777 YILTKVE
+777 YILTKE
-784 NEYKATLNATTPTVD
+784 GNEYKATLNATTPTVD
-799 TANLKATTIEAGQ
+799 TADLKATTIEAGQ

-821 GSAKVGDKVISG
+821 GSAEVGGKKISG
-833 VFTWEDPTIIVE
+833 VFTWNEPSIIAK
-845 KGDKSYYVL
+845 KGDQTYTVL

-862 YKQVKI
+862 YKKVEI
-868 SYTIK
+868 PYTIK

-915 ANYKFKEWNDK
+915 ANYKFKKWNDG
-926 ITPSYKVTT
+926 ITASYSVT
-935 KATLT
+935 KDAILT
-940 AKFEPIIHQVT
+940 AEFEPIMHKVT
-951 IKTEGDGKI
+951 IQKEGDGSI
-960 AINGKTEHNSSVSV
+960 AINGKTDHNGSVSV
-974 PQGSELNVQAIP
+974 QQGSELNVQAIP
-986 NNGKVLESL
+986 NNDKVLESL

-1014 TISAKFVDKPADKFT
+1014 TISAKFVNKPADKFT
-1029 VNVQTTENGK
+1029 VKVQTTENGK

-1073 LKDQSLKNG
+1073 LKAQSLKNG
-1082 GEEITNGKI
+1082 EVEITNGKI
-1091 ILSADADIKAEFEK
+1091 TLSADADIKAEFERQK
-1105 QQFSVTTS
+1105 FAVTTS
-1113 VENGTINLD
+1113 VANGRIQLAGANANQPVDYDTQ
-1122 GVTAGHSTDY
+1122 VTA
-1132 GTRGTATVTP
+1132 TASP
-1142 KDGYKLLALLVNGK
+1142 DNGFKLLALLVNGK
-1156 EIPNGGSFTVTAATE
+1156 EIPNGGSFIVTAATE

-1179 ATITIDDTPQTF
+1179 ATITIDETPQTF

-1204 IPAGIGGFNVSYS
+1204 IPAGIGGFNVSYNG
-1217 VEKPTYVE
+1217 EKPTNAE
-1225 NNIQK
+1225 KNTSK
-1230 AYDVTIKRDADD
+1230 AYDVTIERAADD
-1242 TYAAFEKTIQDGL
+1242 TYAAFKKTIKDGL
-1255 IIQAAEM
+1255 IIQAAEW
-1262 KGIAVPTATSGTI
+1262 KGISVPTANGGSI
-1275 NNATIKGV
+1275 VNANIEGV
-1283 GSFTWDGDD
+1283 GSFEWDGDV
-1292 NNEAIHN
+1292 NNDAIHN
-1299 AIFTPFDKNYAK
+1299 AIFTPNNGNYAK

-1320 GTTQEVSFEWGSIN
+1320 GNLEEISFDWGETT
-1334 TKATLRSSQSTLA
+1334 RSALKSSDNNLA
-1347 INKTGADGTIII
+1347 INKKGADGSIII
-1359 MNGSAQLTSGNLYV
+1359 MNGSAQLTKGNLYV
-1373 GQQIRLKAIPGAN
+1373 GQKIRLKAIPGAN

-1393 KVSTGSLDK
+1393 KVSGESLDK
-1402 TEGDEVILTLA
+1402 TGDEVILTLK
-1413 EGENIVTATFAEKA
+1413 EGENTVTATFEEKA
-1427 EPTFPGMEN
+1427 EPAFPGMEN
-1436 IKDIIYNGSIYGGT
+1436 IEDRIYNGSIYGEGK
-1450 TPTVKKEGIYTDW
+1450 TPTVKKGGVSNDW
-1463 QITFKQNGVIIPS
+1463 LITFKQNGVIIPS

-1485 FASRSEDAIYKS
+1485 LASRSEDANYKS
-1497 VIDKQVG
+1497 VTNKNAG
-1504 TFTILPKEAVAEV
+1504 TLTILPKEAVAEV

-1551 VLTATSND
+1551 VLTATSDN

-1574 SGLKSQV
+1574 SGLKSKV

-1592 TLNLNITNKDNGT
+1592 TLNLNITNKDKGS

-1620 VTKGD
+1620 VTKDD
-1625 KLTVTFK
+1625 KLTVAFK
-1632 ANTGYTASATINSS
+1632 ANTGYTASATINSTT
-1646 PYTSNTAYTIGETGN
+1646 YTSGSTYTIPETGN
-1661 VEVVVTFTKNSTPD
+1661 IEVVVTFTKNSTPD

-1711 VKPSNADNKD
+1711 VKPANADNKD

-1732 SVDQDGKVKALKAGT
+1732 SVDQDGKVKALKVGT

-1753 TDDGNFTATCKII
+1753 TDDGNFTATCKIT

-1776 LTTNRVYSQNGQI
+1776 LAANRVYSQNGQI

-1794 YQPEVWITDLT
+1794 YQPEVWITDLN
-1805 GRIMY
+1805 GRTMY
-1810 HNRIAEKTQVA
+1810 HDRIAEKTQIA

-1829 RLSESGKSKT
+1829 RLSESGKAKT